1 MTTAWDV
8 SGYDTM
14 SRIKNNKGEIVMTEP
29 HQPPATPGGP
39 PQNTGPHNA
48 APDSPPAAGTE
59 NAGHNEAGAKST
71 QVSTLFSS
79 FDFKSLIPGALVGA
93 VSYMAVLITAL
104 LFLILALIGV
114 AVSNGGNTEIP
125 SNSMVSGDSTMP
137 SPWSLLGQFAVQL
150 VVMSQLGALGSSID
164 ATIPFVGSVHGSA
177 SFFAVP
183 LLLTAISVAVLFFAA
198 RFAAR
203 RSAAQSTAGFWIEA
217 ATAGLVFTL
226 LVNIIGAIFAVSLP
240 IPNVKI
246 SPIGAVTFGSVAFA
260 LILGTLAAYLGRV
273 SGTPRFSVR
282 SGLRAAIGR
291 AFETV
296 AVHYGVFLAIAI
308 PVLVIAIGIKSG
320 WQASLSSP
328 LWAPTAGFF
337 MFGLGHLSAVSRTWN
352 SGSSMSSSSNSSGS
366 DISVG
371 FGNALTQFGVPG
383 WAGWL
388 MLLLALISV
397 VVASVFWYLRRG
409 PVVSNKIADWVMLPA
424 AFLVVGTLMTWLSGV
439 TGTFDAGSL
448 ASGAVSMTLAW
459 WTPFFLL
466 LWGGATEVSARY
478 LAPQLS
484 RYVPL
489 PLAYKIAPAQP
500 VVAEQVATA
509 AVDDPN
515 GTAAA
520 GAYPALS
527 PREPMTAQAKRKLG
541 LILGAAGLVVVLVVG
556 GFIAVDVIKGNN
568 GPDKAV
574 ASYLQALQNGEA
586 SKAMAIADPGVAN
599 DQRVLLSDEVYSK
612 AAKRID
618 RFDIV
623 STNIS
628 NDKANV
634 VADMY
639 QDGRKQQ
646 TTYSLRKSNPE
657 FLDDHWVMESAP
669 PRNLRISSDTP
680 VKTVLING
688 QPVDVNLAD
697 NRSVTYPALP
707 GEYTVELPSSEK
719 YLTAPKLT
727 AMVNIGTVS
736 TSPVASLEVEA
747 SETLKSEAMA
757 QIDAYLAEC
766 VKSTEARPANCPL
779 NSYSSSRYTKNFRWA
794 LTTKPTFVVS
804 KGYGTSPW
812 RVRTETP
819 GKATVTYEKDNSYGF
834 GTSDWKTTTD
844 TTSVSLS
851 ANISVE
857 DGKVK
862 LSFNSY

>member
-1 MTTAWDV
+1 
-8 SGYDTM
+8 
-14 SRIKNNKGEIVMTEP
+14 MTESN
-29 HQPPATPGGP
+29 HPPAAHGGP
-39 PQNTGPHNA
+39 PQNTDPNNPGPYSPST
-48 APDSPPAAGTE
+48 PDTE
-59 NAGHNEAGAKST
+59 KTGHNESGAKNSA
-71 QVSTLFSS
+71 VSTLATS
-79 FDFKSLIPGALVGA
+79 FDFKTLIPGALVGA
-93 VSYMAVLITAL
+93 VSYVALLITAL
-104 LFLILALIGV
+104 LFLILALIGI

-137 SPWSLLGQFAVQL
+137 SLWSLMGQLAVQL

-164 ATIPFVGSVHGSA
+164 ATIPFIGSVHGSA

-183 LLLTAISVAVLFFAA
+183 LLLTAISGAVLFFAA
-198 RFAAR
+198 RFSAK
-203 RSAAQSTAGFWIEA
+203 RSAARSTAGFWVEA

-226 LVNIIGAIFAVSLP
+226 LVNIIGAISAVNLP

-260 LILGTLAAYLGRV
+260 LILGTLAAYFGRA
-273 SGTPRFSVR
+273 SGTPRASGR

-337 MFGLGHLSAVSRTWN
+337 MFGLGHLSAVSRTWS

-366 DISVG
+366 DISFG

-409 PVVSNKIADWVMLPA
+409 PVVSTKITDWVMLPA
-424 AFLVVGTLMTWLSGV
+424 AFLVVGTLMTWLTGV

-448 ASGAVSMTLAW
+448 ASAAVSMTLAW

-466 LWGGATEVSARY
+466 LWGVATEVSARY

-489 PLAYKIAPAQP
+489 PLAYKIAPVQRAVGEP
-500 VVAEQVATA
+500 VAGVS
-509 AVDDPN
+509 VDEPT

-520 GAYPALS
+520 GAHPALA

-541 LILGAAGLVVVLVVG
+541 LILGAAGLAVVLIVG
-556 GFIAVDVIKGNN
+556 GFIAVEVIKGNN

-574 ASYLQALQNGEA
+574 ANYLQALQSGEA

-599 DQRVLLSDEVYSK
+599 DQRVLLSDEIYSK
-612 AAKRID
+612 AGKRID

-628 NDKANV
+628 DDKATV
-634 VADMY
+634 VADTY

-646 TTYSLRKSNPE
+646 TTYRLRKSNPE

-688 QPVDVNLAD
+688 QSVDVNLSD
-697 NRSVTYPALP
+697 SRSVTYPAWP
-707 GEYTVELPSSEK
+707 GEYTVELPPSEK
-719 YLTAPKLT
+719 YLTAQKQT
-727 AMVNIGTVS
+727 ATVSIGAVS
-736 TSPVASLEVEA
+736 TSSVADLKVEA
-747 SETLKSEAMA
+747 SEALKSEVMA

-779 NSYSSSRYTKNFRWA
+779 DSYSSSRYTKNFRWA

-851 ANISVE
+851 ANVSLE

-862 LSFNSY
+862 LSFNNY